1 MKDGD
6 TVINVTNSY
15 YENVEKMDGHRSYEF
30 VKNIGGGDYVNGMKK
45 LEETYKLYVA
55 SHSREQSATFEKF
68 MNAIKSFKKDID
80 SSNSS
85 TGE

>member
-1 MKDGD
+1 MK
-6 TVINVTNSY
+6 
-15 YENVEKMDGHRSYEF
+15 KF
-30 VKNIGGGDYVNGMKK
+30 VKLHKVLMRR
-45 LEETYKLYVA
+45 YVA